1 MFSLMPQ
8 PYKDV
13 SPGLITFA
21 LLCFKY
27 LTIFCF
33 LYIGMFTSVK
43 YTFEVL
49 KEKGAQFTAGF
60 FFLICKEI
68 YIKKAKYLYKC
79 DYF

>member
-8 PYKDV
+8 PYKHV
-13 SPGLITFA
+13 STGLITFA

-27 LTIFCF
+27 LTVFCF
-33 LYIGMFTSVK
+33 LYVGMFTSVK

-49 KEKGAQFTAGF
+49 NETGAQFTAGF
-60 FFLICKEI
+60 FFLICKEK